1 MDSFTALN
9 ILEEIKKNLYVNDN
23 GISALKTINIYK
35 KNLYLATNKDLER
48 LINKRLVYLNKYGE
62 NNFKTIRLTKKIEKI
77 IHKIFNNM

>member
-9 ILEEIKKNLYVNDN
+9 ILEEIKENLYVNDN

-35 KNLYLATNKDLER
+35 KNLYLASNKDLER
-48 LINKRLVYLNKYGE
+48 LINKRLVCLNKYGE
-62 NNFKTIRLTKKIEKI
+62 NNFKTIRLTKKIDKI